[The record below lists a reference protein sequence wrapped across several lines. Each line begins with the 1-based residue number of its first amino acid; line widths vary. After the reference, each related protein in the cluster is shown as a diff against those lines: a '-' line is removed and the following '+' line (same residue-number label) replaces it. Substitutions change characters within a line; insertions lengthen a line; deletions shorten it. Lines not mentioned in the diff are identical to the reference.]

1 MGDKM
6 IYKLIED
13 ENGNFKDANNIK
25 YTILEAED
33 YIDDFEGRNVNVYE
47 FNSLAEAMNFFNVTK
62 INQE

>member
-1 MGDKM
+1 M

-13 ENGNFKDANNIK
+13 ENGIFKDTNNAR
-25 YTILEAED
+25 YTILEAEEF
-33 YIDDFEGRNVNVYE
+33 IDTFEGRNVNVYE